1 MAMKI
6 RFLMALS
13 LLVTLSAYGAGDE
26 PVQKFEL
33 DVKDF
38 SQLVVDDGLNV
49 EYHSNDDMA
58 GKAVF
63 SAPKSIA
70 DKILFENNGKGKLLI
85 QKSFHEETELVSD
98 LPTIKVYS
106 RFLKSITNN
115 GDSTVRALEVRPTM
129 EMNATV
135 VGNGRLVVR
144 DVDCSKFS
152 GSIKTGNG
160 TLVVTGKCAEAV
172 LSNTGTGA
180 IQADNLRAGNVSCRF
195 FGTGTTG
202 CWATGTL
209 TVKGM
214 MKGKL
219 YYRDTPARIRN
230 FSVGVKIYSLE
241 GTEWLGEQEPDP
253 DGDSGAPADEK

>member
-1 MAMKI
+1 M
-6 RFLMALS
+6 
-13 LLVTLSAYGAGDE
+13 
-26 PVQKFEL
+26 
-33 DVKDF
+33 
-38 SQLVVDDGLNV
+38 
-49 EYHSNDDMA
+49 
-58 GKAVF
+58 
-63 SAPKSIA
+63 
-70 DKILFENNGKGKLLI
+70 
-85 QKSFHEETELVSD
+85 SD

-209 TVKGM
+209 TVKGV

-230 FSVGVKIYSLE
+230 FAVGVKIYSLE
-241 GTEWLGEQEPDP
+241 GTEWLGEQESDP